1 MPNTFEQTVA
11 TLVENR
17 VASEH
22 PNLLPYRR
30 GFVLLDFDEDA
41 QKALGVY
48 RFLIGTVPVL
58 MPAVYRT
65 GELTGL
71 DILIIR
77 DLPLFVPAIDGW
89 ITFIAE
95 SGAQALGELV
105 PEKVAGKGPS
115 QVTLELRSFPYALKT
130 AESVLTEE
138 ENKALRYAFAGT
150 VDTNVLHAA
159 LVEDYMERW
168 FTDFPKGAALL
179 AKAAE
184 AEPLLAE
191 SLSKLH
197 GDSFVRMLYKQMYDI
212 CPDFIWTRHK
222 ASPVPP
228 LRKVS
233 VITDI
238 GDPLAAA
245 LRPSEKRVLLQ
256 KGQFIVD
263 HRAESETSL
272 VVRSPDSNVF
282 QTCSGAGIFRVLT
295 ADGDFVN
302 AEICFKVP
310 INDFEIHNNSD
321 VYIIPFSDY
330 APRQAKMAEIYTRPV
345 ITSLSEDQLSGVKA
359 NVKDVVNEIKKVV
372 SKRNQSDKSIEDNI
386 RIYAGTVIVV
396 CRGYAYVLGLEV
408 ENINAKD
415 PEKIKFLSGCDKY
428 VKFTNSPGN
437 VRIINNNIL
446 IPSNAKIYIA
456 DASDDKKK
464 LILGTPQSV
473 KTAFTQANIDLK
485 EFTVDFRDGVIHIRG
500 AINKVANSEND
511 AMTAL
516 VFEGNISAKVAAS
529 ILQDVKARPKVV
541 HSYLLKKAEQF
552 NQDEES
558 ALGSLILN
566 TPQKFVKRLSPEL
579 LNEQGNNLAKDLK
592 KAPEEE
598 LDENIIKRVL
608 ALTDFRDITADSVR
622 KFAAAMDE
630 AGKMLLR
637 VLVHRDRYEER
648 FGEDVE
654 NMESEL
660 KDSFIKN
667 GSLALFLREKRSN
680 KGLYDTGEELMNLL
694 TKDMG

>member
-1 MPNTFEQTVA
+1 M
-11 TLVENR
+11 
-17 VASEH
+17 
-22 PNLLPYRR
+22 
-30 GFVLLDFDEDA
+30 
-41 QKALGVY
+41 
-48 RFLIGTVPVL
+48 
-58 MPAVYRT
+58 
-65 GELTGL
+65 
-71 DILIIR
+71 
-77 DLPLFVPAIDGW
+77 
-89 ITFIAE
+89 
-95 SGAQALGELV
+95 
-105 PEKVAGKGPS
+105 
-115 QVTLELRSFPYALKT
+115 
-130 AESVLTEE
+130 
-138 ENKALRYAFAGT
+138 
-150 VDTNVLHAA
+150 
-159 LVEDYMERW
+159 
-168 FTDFPKGAALL
+168 
-179 AKAAE
+179 
-184 AEPLLAE
+184 
-191 SLSKLH
+191 
-197 GDSFVRMLYKQMYDI
+197 
-212 CPDFIWTRHK
+212 
-222 ASPVPP
+222 
-228 LRKVS
+228 
-233 VITDI
+233 
-238 GDPLAAA
+238 
-245 LRPSEKRVLLQ
+245 
-256 KGQFIVD
+256 
-263 HRAESETSL
+263 
-272 VVRSPDSNVF
+272 
-282 QTCSGAGIFRVLT
+282 
-295 ADGDFVN
+295 
-302 AEICFKVP
+302 
-310 INDFEIHNNSD
+310 
-321 VYIIPFSDY
+321 
-330 APRQAKMAEIYTRPV
+330 
-345 ITSLSEDQLSGVKA
+345 
-359 NVKDVVNEIKKVV
+359 
-372 SKRNQSDKSIEDNI
+372 
-386 RIYAGTVIVV
+386 

-648 FGEDVE
+648 FGEDLE